1 MRPQCRAY
9 SMTEIGNRKKRKAFL
24 YEFPGSAAQRNHRD
38 PVLKREAHKNKN
50 QGAKR
55 PLIPLPLLQTHPRF
69 FHPPSPLFPS
79 PFLSITKQAEPAF
92 TSAEVRHASILA
104 HAGDFTQ
111 FPIRKKKAG
120 QSPLCSFKIRL
131 YAASLCSVRR
141 AVPLRH
147 RFVFAC
153 DFRVQLFGIPLRV
166 RRRQHRFECHRRN
179 AHPPE

>member
-1 MRPQCRAY
+1 MRPQCGAY

-24 YEFPGSAAQRNHRD
+24 YEFPGSAAQRNPCD
-38 PVLKREAHKNKN
+38 PVLNREAHKNKN

-55 PLIPLPLLQTHPRF
+55 PLIPLTLLQTHPRF
-69 FHPPSPLFPS
+69 FRPPFSPSQNRLNPPSLPPKS
-79 PFLSITKQAEPAF
+79 DTHQFLLTRA
-92 TSAEVRHASILA
+92 ILRN
-104 HAGDFTQ
+104 FLYV
-111 FPIRKKKAG
+111 KKAG

>member
-1 MRPQCRAY
+1 MRPLCGIQRD
-9 SMTEIGNRKKRKAFL
+9 GNRKSQGALARL
-24 YEFPGSAAQRNHRD
+24 CEFPGSAAQHNHRD
-38 PVLKREAHKNKN
+38 PVLNREAHKNKN
-50 QGAKR
+50 PGAKR
-55 PLIPLPLLQTHPRF
+55 SLIPLTLLQTHP
-69 FHPPSPLFPS
+69 PLFPS

-92 TSAEVRHASILA
+92 TSAKVRHASKSCSRGRFYTISYTL
-104 HAGDFTQ
+104 
-111 FPIRKKKAG
+111 KKAG